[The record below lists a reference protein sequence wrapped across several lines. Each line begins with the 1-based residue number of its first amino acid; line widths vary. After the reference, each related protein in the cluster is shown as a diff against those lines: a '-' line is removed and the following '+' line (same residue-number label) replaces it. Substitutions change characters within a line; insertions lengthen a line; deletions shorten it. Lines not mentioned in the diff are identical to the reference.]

1 MKPSIIRLRALE
13 KQLYAYLY
21 AMTVIDFDA
30 ETVAPEGS
38 ADGRAEATEVLSRA
52 SFDLLVND
60 GTAALLKEAAA
71 DAETEQ
77 ERAEVRNL
85 QRQYD
90 EIARIPADEYAA
102 FTKLCSQSVP
112 AWTKAKRTNDFSLFA
127 PYLEKLIAAR
137 RAQARYFAPDRDP
150 YEVLLDRYEKG
161 LTIAQCDEFF
171 ATLRETIVPL
181 LADIQTRGKAV
192 RTDFLDQEWP
202 IDAQRRVSKKIME
215 LWGLDPAH
223 CYLAESEHPFTTEF
237 WRGDVRITT
246 HYMPR
251 DIFSNLYSVAHEGG
265 HALYELNINPDYD
278 YTVVTHGATMGIH
291 ESQSRLFENLVGRSR
306 AFVHYLYP
314 TLKELFPAQ
323 LADVSAEEIWR
334 AVNRAEPGLIRTEAD
349 ELTYSLHIMVR
360 YELEKAL
367 MQGTLAV
374 ADLPA
379 AWNAK
384 YKEYLGVDV
393 PDDAHGCLQDIH
405 WSMGDIGYFPSYALG
420 SAYGAQALDDLRK
433 TNDFDAQWANGDVE
447 PLKAAL
453 EGARLAVGQH
463 EGTRLARREPL
474 RRQVRPA
481 PLHRL
486 SKEEIHRAVRAVRQ
500 EPCGPTV
507 GADFLSAR
515 GRSPLYRTKNPVGCL
530 FPAGFFQHNTL
541 SGKFRQVYRYRSASS
556 IVSNSPPSTSLGL
569 AAMVD
574 LSNGMPFSLRHSSTC
589 SAMSLA

>member
-349 ELTYSLHIMVR
+349 ELTYCLHIMVR
-360 YELEKAL
+360 YELERRMFAGEL
-367 MQGTLAV
+367 TAH
-374 ADLPA
+374 DLPA
-379 AWNAK
+379 QWNRL
-384 YKEYLGVDV
+384 YKAYLGVDV
-393 PDDAHGCLQDIH
+393 PNDREGILQDSH
-405 WSMGDIGYFPSYALG
+405 WANGNIGYFPSYAIG
-420 SAYGAQALDDLRK
+420 SAYGAQYLRQMQK
-433 TNDFDAQWANGDVE
+433 DFDVYAAVATGRLTQINRWLEDKIWKYGCMKDPT
-447 PLKAAL
+447 PLF
-453 EGARLAVGQH
+453 ESV
-463 EGTRLARREPL
+463 
-474 RRQVRPA
+474 
-481 PLHRL
+481 
-486 SKEEIHRAVRAVRQ
+486 
-500 EPCGPTV
+500 CGPFDPTCYT
-507 GADFLSAR
+507 AYLRD
-515 GRSPLYRTKNPVGCL
+515 
-530 FPAGFFQHNTL
+530 
-541 SGKFRQVYRYRSASS
+541 KFTEVY
-556 IVSNSPPSTSLGL
+556 GL
-569 AAMVD
+569 
-574 LSNGMPFSLRHSSTC
+574 
-589 SAMSLA
+589 

>member
-314 TLKELFPAQ
+314 TLKELFPSQ
-323 LADVSAEEIWR
+323 LADVSADEIWR

-349 ELTYSLHIMVR
+349 ELTYCLHVMVR
-360 YELEKAL
+360 YEIEKQL
-367 MQGTLAV
+367 IGGTLEAKDVPAV
-374 ADLPA
+374 
-379 AWNAK
+379 WAK
-384 YKEYLGVDV
+384 LYKEYLGIEV
-393 PDDAHGCLQDIH
+393 PNDRDGCLQDSH
-405 WSMGDIGYFPSYALG
+405 WSGGAFGYFPSYALG
-420 SAYGAQALDDLRK
+420 SAYGAQM
-433 TNDFDAQWANGDVE
+433 
-447 PLKAAL
+447 
-453 EGARLAVGQH
+453 
-463 EGTRLARREPL
+463 L
-474 RRQVRPA
+474 RRMEQEVDVWGAAAKGDLTPITAWLREKVHQYGGLMEPA
-481 PLHRL
+481 DVV
-486 SKEEIHRAVRAVRQ
+486 KNA
-500 EPCGPTV
+500 CG
-507 GADFLSAR
+507 DFSAEDYIQYLTR
-515 GRSPLYRTKNPVGCL
+515 KYTELY
-530 FPAGFFQHNTL
+530 
-541 SGKFRQVYRYRSASS
+541 
-556 IVSNSPPSTSLGL
+556 GL
-569 AAMVD
+569 
-574 LSNGMPFSLRHSSTC
+574 
-589 SAMSLA
+589 

>member
-334 AVNRAEPGLIRTEAD
+334 AVNRAEPGPIRTEAD
-349 ELTYSLHIMVR
+349 ELTYCLHVMVR
-360 YELEKAL
+360 YEIEKQL
-367 MQGTLAV
+367 IGGTLEAKDVPAV
-374 ADLPA
+374 
-379 AWNAK
+379 WAK
-384 YKEYLGVDV
+384 LYKEYLGIEV
-393 PDDAHGCLQDIH
+393 PNDRDGCLQDSH
-405 WSMGDIGYFPSYALG
+405 WSGGAFGYFPSYALG
-420 SAYGAQALDDLRK
+420 SAYGAQM
-433 TNDFDAQWANGDVE
+433 
-447 PLKAAL
+447 
-453 EGARLAVGQH
+453 
-463 EGTRLARREPL
+463 L
-474 RRQVRPA
+474 RRMEQDVD
-481 PLHRL
+481 
-486 SKEEIHRAVRAVRQ
+486 VW
-500 EPCGPTV
+500 
-507 GADFLSAR
+507 GAAAR
-515 GRSPLYRTKNPVGCL
+515 GDLTPITAWLREKVHQYGGLMEPADVVKNACGDFSAEDYIQYLTRKYTELY
-530 FPAGFFQHNTL
+530 
-541 SGKFRQVYRYRSASS
+541 
-556 IVSNSPPSTSLGL
+556 GL
-569 AAMVD
+569 
-574 LSNGMPFSLRHSSTC
+574 
-589 SAMSLA
+589 

>member
-349 ELTYSLHIMVR
+349 ELTYCLHVMVR
-360 YELEKAL
+360 YEIEKQL
-367 MQGTLAV
+367 IGGTLEAKDVPAV
-374 ADLPA
+374 
-379 AWNAK
+379 WAK
-384 YKEYLGVDV
+384 LYKEYLGIEV
-393 PDDAHGCLQDIH
+393 PNDRDGCLQDSH
-405 WSMGDIGYFPSYALG
+405 WSGGAFGYFPSYALG
-420 SAYGAQALDDLRK
+420 SAYGAQM
-433 TNDFDAQWANGDVE
+433 
-447 PLKAAL
+447 
-453 EGARLAVGQH
+453 
-463 EGTRLARREPL
+463 L
-474 RRQVRPA
+474 RRMEQDVDVWDAAAKGDLTPITAWLREKVHQYGGLMEPA
-481 PLHRL
+481 DVV
-486 SKEEIHRAVRAVRQ
+486 KNA
-500 EPCGPTV
+500 CG
-507 GADFLSAR
+507 DFSAEDYIQYLTR
-515 GRSPLYRTKNPVGCL
+515 KYTELY
-530 FPAGFFQHNTL
+530 
-541 SGKFRQVYRYRSASS
+541 
-556 IVSNSPPSTSLGL
+556 GL
-569 AAMVD
+569 
-574 LSNGMPFSLRHSSTC
+574 
-589 SAMSLA
+589 

>member
-1 MKPSIIRLRALE
+1 MKDSIIHLHALE

-21 AMTVIDFDA
+21 ALTVIDFDA
-30 ETVAPEGS
+30 ETIAPEGS

-52 SFDLLVND
+52 NFDLLVNEK
-60 GTAALLKEAAA
+60 TAALLKEAAA

-77 ERAEVRNL
+77 EKAEVRNL

-90 EIARIPADEYAA
+90 EIAKIPADEYAA

-112 AWTKAKRTNDFSLFA
+112 AWVKAKRTNDFSIFA
-127 PYLEKLIAAR
+127 PYLEKIVAAR
-137 RAQARYFAPDRDP
+137 RAQAHYFAPDRDP

-181 LADIQTRGKAV
+181 LADIQARGSAV

-202 IDAQRRVSKKIME
+202 IDAQRKVSEKIMQ

-223 CYLAESEHPFTTEF
+223 SHLSESEHPFTTEF

-246 HYMPR
+246 HYMER
-251 DIFSNLYSVAHEGG
+251 DMFSNLYSVAHEGG

-278 YTVVTHGATMGIH
+278 YTAVTHGATMGIH
-291 ESQSRLFENLVGRSR
+291 ESQSRLFENIVGRSR
-306 AFVHYLYP
+306 AFVNYLYP

-334 AVNRAEPGLIRTEAD
+334 AVNRAEPSLIRTEAD
-349 ELTYSLHIMVR
+349 ELTYALHIMVR

-367 MQGTLAV
+367 IQGTLAV
-374 ADLPA
+374 TDLPA

-393 PDDAHGCLQDIH
+393 PDNAHGCLQDIH
-405 WSMGDIGYFPSYALG
+405 WAMGDIGYFPSYALG
-420 SAYGAQALDDLRK
+420 SAYGAQAIDDLRK
-433 TNDFDAQWANGDVE
+433 ANDFDAQWAKGDME

-453 EGARLAVGQH
+453 KERVWQWGSMK
-463 EGTRLARREPL
+463 EPQWIVESL
-474 RRQVRPA
+474 
-481 PLHRL
+481 
-486 SKEEIHRAVRAVRQ
+486 
-500 EPCGPTV
+500 CG
-507 GADFLSAR
+507 
-515 GRSPLYRTKNPVGCL
+515 
-530 FPAGFFQHNTL
+530 
-541 SGKFRQVYRYRSASS
+541 GKFDPHHFTEYLKKKYTELY
-556 IVSNSPPSTSLGL
+556 NL
-569 AAMVD
+569 
-574 LSNGMPFSLRHSSTC
+574 
-589 SAMSLA
+589 

>member
-127 PYLEKLIAAR
+127 PYLEKIIAAR

-349 ELTYSLHIMVR
+349 ELTYCLHVMVR
-360 YELEKAL
+360 YEIEKQL
-367 MQGTLAV
+367 IGGTLEAKDVPAV
-374 ADLPA
+374 
-379 AWNAK
+379 WAK
-384 YKEYLGVDV
+384 LYKEYLGIEV
-393 PDDAHGCLQDIH
+393 PNDRDGCLQDSH
-405 WSMGDIGYFPSYALG
+405 WSGGAFGYFPSYALG
-420 SAYGAQALDDLRK
+420 SAYGAQM
-433 TNDFDAQWANGDVE
+433 
-447 PLKAAL
+447 
-453 EGARLAVGQH
+453 
-463 EGTRLARREPL
+463 L
-474 RRQVRPA
+474 RRMEQDVD
-481 PLHRL
+481 
-486 SKEEIHRAVRAVRQ
+486 VW
-500 EPCGPTV
+500 
-507 GADFLSAR
+507 GAAAR
-515 GRSPLYRTKNPVGCL
+515 GDLTPITAWLREKVHQYGGLMKPADVVKNACGDFSAEDYIQYLTRKYTELY
-530 FPAGFFQHNTL
+530 
-541 SGKFRQVYRYRSASS
+541 
-556 IVSNSPPSTSLGL
+556 GL
-569 AAMVD
+569 
-574 LSNGMPFSLRHSSTC
+574 
-589 SAMSLA
+589 

>member
-192 RTDFLDQEWP
+192 RTDFLDQETP
-202 IDAQRRVSKKIME
+202 
-215 LWGLDPAH
+215 
-223 CYLAESEHPFTTEF
+223 
-237 WRGDVRITT
+237 
-246 HYMPR
+246 
-251 DIFSNLYSVAHEGG
+251 
-265 HALYELNINPDYD
+265 
-278 YTVVTHGATMGIH
+278 
-291 ESQSRLFENLVGRSR
+291 
-306 AFVHYLYP
+306 
-314 TLKELFPAQ
+314 
-323 LADVSAEEIWR
+323 SA
-334 AVNRAEPGLIRTEAD
+334 
-349 ELTYSLHIMVR
+349 
-360 YELEKAL
+360 
-367 MQGTLAV
+367 
-374 ADLPA
+374 
-379 AWNAK
+379 
-384 YKEYLGVDV
+384 
-393 PDDAHGCLQDIH
+393 
-405 WSMGDIGYFPSYALG
+405 G
-420 SAYGAQALDDLRK
+420 SAKRSWSCGAL
-433 TNDFDAQWANGDVE
+433 
-447 PLKAAL
+447 
-453 EGARLAVGQH
+453 
-463 EGTRLARREPL
+463 TRPTAIWP
-474 RRQVRPA
+474 
-481 PLHRL
+481 
-486 SKEEIHRAVRAVRQ
+486 RA
-500 EPCGPTV
+500 
-507 GADFLSAR
+507 
-515 GRSPLYRTKNPVGCL
+515 
-530 FPAGFFQHNTL
+530 
-541 SGKFRQVYRYRSASS
+541 S
-556 IVSNSPPSTSLGL
+556 IPSPPSSG
-569 AAMVD
+569 AAMCA
-574 LSNGMPFSLRHSSTC
+574 SRPTTCPGTSSRTSTASPTRAATRC
-589 SAMSLA
+589 MS

>member
-202 IDAQRRVSKKIME
+202 IDAQRRVSKKIMA

-349 ELTYSLHIMVR
+349 ELTYCLHIMVR
-360 YELEKAL
+360 YELERRMFAGEL
-367 MQGTLAV
+367 TAH
-374 ADLPA
+374 DLPA
-379 AWNAK
+379 EWNRL
-384 YKEYLGVDV
+384 YKAYLGVDV
-393 PDDAHGCLQDIH
+393 PNDREGILQDSH
-405 WSMGDIGYFPSYALG
+405 WANGNIGYFPSYAIG
-420 SAYGAQALDDLRK
+420 SAYGAQYLRQMQK
-433 TNDFDAQWANGDVE
+433 DFDVSAAVATGRLTQINCWLEEKIWKYGCMKDPT
-447 PLKAAL
+447 PLF
-453 EGARLAVGQH
+453 ESV
-463 EGTRLARREPL
+463 
-474 RRQVRPA
+474 
-481 PLHRL
+481 
-486 SKEEIHRAVRAVRQ
+486 
-500 EPCGPTV
+500 CGPFDPTCYT
-507 GADFLSAR
+507 AYLRD
-515 GRSPLYRTKNPVGCL
+515 
-530 FPAGFFQHNTL
+530 
-541 SGKFRQVYRYRSASS
+541 KFTEVY
-556 IVSNSPPSTSLGL
+556 GL
-569 AAMVD
+569 
-574 LSNGMPFSLRHSSTC
+574 
-589 SAMSLA
+589 

>member
-360 YELEKAL
+360 YELEKRMFAGEL
-367 MQGTLAV
+367 TAH
-374 ADLPA
+374 DLPA
-379 AWNAK
+379 EWNRL
-384 YKEYLGVDV
+384 YKAYLGVDV
-393 PDDAHGCLQDIH
+393 PNDREGVLQDSH
-405 WSMGDIGYFPSYALG
+405 WANGNIGYFPSYAIG
-420 SAYGAQALDDLRK
+420 SAYGAQYLLEMQK
-433 TNDFDAQWANGDVE
+433 DFDVFE
-447 PLKAAL
+447 
-453 EGARLAVGQH
+453 
-463 EGTRLARREPL
+463 
-474 RRQVRPA
+474 
-481 PLHRL
+481 
-486 SKEEIHRAVRAVRQ
+486 AVR
-500 EPCGPTV
+500 
-507 GADFLSAR
+507 
-515 GRSPLYRTKNPVGCL
+515 
-530 FPAGFFQHNTL
+530 
-541 SGKFRQVYRYRSASS
+541 SGKLTKINGWMEEKIWKYGCMKDPTPLFESVCGKFDPTRSTAYLREKLTEVY
-556 IVSNSPPSTSLGL
+556 GL
-569 AAMVD
+569 
-574 LSNGMPFSLRHSSTC
+574 
-589 SAMSLA
+589 

>member
-171 ATLRETIVPL
+171 STLRETIVPL

-334 AVNRAEPGLIRTEAD
+334 AVNRAEPGPIRTEAD
-349 ELTYSLHIMVR
+349 ELT
-360 YELEKAL
+360 
-367 MQGTLAV
+367 
-374 ADLPA
+374 
-379 AWNAK
+379 
-384 YKEYLGVDV
+384 
-393 PDDAHGCLQDIH
+393 
-405 WSMGDIGYFPSYALG
+405 F
-420 SAYGAQALDDLRK
+420 
-433 TNDFDAQWANGDVE
+433 
-447 PLKAAL
+447 
-453 EGARLAVGQH
+453 
-463 EGTRLARREPL
+463 
-474 RRQVRPA
+474 
-481 PLHRL
+481 
-486 SKEEIHRAVRAVRQ
+486 
-500 EPCGPTV
+500 
-507 GADFLSAR
+507 
-515 GRSPLYRTKNPVGCL
+515 
-530 FPAGFFQHNTL
+530 
-541 SGKFRQVYRYRSASS
+541 SS
-556 IVSNSPPSTSLGL
+556 S
-569 AAMVD
+569 
-574 LSNGMPFSLRHSSTC
+574 
-589 SAMSLA
+589 

>member
-127 PYLEKLIAAR
+127 PHLEKLIAAR

-349 ELTYSLHIMVR
+349 ELTYCLHIMVR
-360 YELEKAL
+360 YELERRMFAGEL
-367 MQGTLAV
+367 TAH
-374 ADLPA
+374 DLPA
-379 AWNAK
+379 QWNRL
-384 YKEYLGVDV
+384 YKAYLGVDV
-393 PDDAHGCLQDIH
+393 PNDREGILQDSH
-405 WSMGDIGYFPSYALG
+405 WANGNIGYFPSYAIG
-420 SAYGAQALDDLRK
+420 SAYGAQYLRQMQK
-433 TNDFDAQWANGDVE
+433 DFDVSA
-447 PLKAAL
+447 
-453 EGARLAVGQH
+453 
-463 EGTRLARREPL
+463 
-474 RRQVRPA
+474 
-481 PLHRL
+481 
-486 SKEEIHRAVRAVRQ
+486 AVRSGRLTQINRWLEEKIWKFGCMKDPTPLFESV
-500 EPCGPTV
+500 CGPFDPTCYT
-507 GADFLSAR
+507 AYLRD
-515 GRSPLYRTKNPVGCL
+515 
-530 FPAGFFQHNTL
+530 
-541 SGKFRQVYRYRSASS
+541 KFTEVY
-556 IVSNSPPSTSLGL
+556 GL
-569 AAMVD
+569 
-574 LSNGMPFSLRHSSTC
+574 
-589 SAMSLA
+589 

>member
-349 ELTYSLHIMVR
+349 ELTYCLHIMVR
-360 YELEKAL
+360 YELERRMFAGEL
-367 MQGTLAV
+367 TAH
-374 ADLPA
+374 DLPA
-379 AWNAK
+379 EWNRL
-384 YKEYLGVDV
+384 YKAYLGVDV
-393 PDDAHGCLQDIH
+393 PNDREGVLQDSH
-405 WSMGDIGYFPSYALG
+405 WAGGSIGYFPSYAIG
-420 SAYGAQALDDLRK
+420 SAYGAQYLLEMQK
-433 TNDFDAQWANGDVE
+433 DFDVFE
-447 PLKAAL
+447 
-453 EGARLAVGQH
+453 
-463 EGTRLARREPL
+463 
-474 RRQVRPA
+474 
-481 PLHRL
+481 
-486 SKEEIHRAVRAVRQ
+486 AVRSGKLTRINGWLEEKIWKYGCMKDPTPLFESV
-500 EPCGPTV
+500 CGPFDPTCYT
-507 GADFLSAR
+507 AYLRD
-515 GRSPLYRTKNPVGCL
+515 
-530 FPAGFFQHNTL
+530 
-541 SGKFRQVYRYRSASS
+541 KFTEVY
-556 IVSNSPPSTSLGL
+556 GL
-569 AAMVD
+569 
-574 LSNGMPFSLRHSSTC
+574 
-589 SAMSLA
+589 

>member
-127 PYLEKLIAAR
+127 PYLEKIIAAR

-192 RTDFLDQEWP
+192 RTDFLDQDWP

-349 ELTYSLHIMVR
+349 ELTYALHIMVR
-360 YELEKAL
+360 YELEKRMFAGEL
-367 MQGTLAV
+367 TAH
-374 ADLPA
+374 DLPA
-379 AWNAK
+379 EWNRL
-384 YKEYLGVDV
+384 YKAYLGVDV
-393 PDDAHGCLQDIH
+393 PNDREGVLQDSH
-405 WSMGDIGYFPSYALG
+405 WANGNIGYFPSYAIG
-420 SAYGAQALDDLRK
+420 SAYGAQYLLEMQK
-433 TNDFDAQWANGDVE
+433 DFDVFE
-447 PLKAAL
+447 
-453 EGARLAVGQH
+453 
-463 EGTRLARREPL
+463 
-474 RRQVRPA
+474 
-481 PLHRL
+481 
-486 SKEEIHRAVRAVRQ
+486 AVR
-500 EPCGPTV
+500 
-507 GADFLSAR
+507 
-515 GRSPLYRTKNPVGCL
+515 
-530 FPAGFFQHNTL
+530 
-541 SGKFRQVYRYRSASS
+541 SGKLTKINGWMEEKIWKYGCMKDPTPLFESVCGKFDPTRYTAYLREKLTEVY
-556 IVSNSPPSTSLGL
+556 GL
-569 AAMVD
+569 
-574 LSNGMPFSLRHSSTC
+574 
-589 SAMSLA
+589 